1 MSDVAQPEKVG
12 KILERL
18 TTKMG
23 IAARLEAE
31 KAVVLWEEAVGKAI
45 ARRAKAVSIRNRILF
60 VAVQNSAWLQEL
72 SLLKDGII
80 DKLNTLVGKEVVKD
94 IVFRIGSPAKESRNG
109 D

>member
-1 MSDVAQPEKVG
+1 MSDVAQPEKVA

-31 KAVVLWEEAVGKAI
+31 KAVVLWEEAVGKNI

-60 VAVQNSAWLQEL
+60 VVVQNSAWLQEL
-72 SLLKDGII
+72 SLLKEGII
-80 DKLNTLVGKEVVKD
+80 EKVNSLVGKEVVKD
-94 IVFRIGSPAKESRNG
+94 IVFRIGNPGKESPHG
-109 D
+109 P

>member
-1 MSDVAQPEKVG
+1 LSDVAQPEKVA

-31 KAVVLWEEAVGKAI
+31 KAVVLWEEAVGKGI
-45 ARRAKAVSIRNRILF
+45 ARRARAVSIRNRILF

-94 IVFRIGSPAKESRNG
+94 IVFRIGSPGKERGNG
-109 D
+109 N